1 MADTEKTVTHAVF
14 DPETCEIII
23 REESATDA
31 GSS

>member
-1 MADTEKTVTHAVF
+1 MTDSEKTVTHAVF
-14 DPETCEIII
+14 DPETGKITI